1 MYINKNRARHKFG
14 DLMKKILTGC
24 SARSKLDDLCCGTE
38 YKHSGLT
45 DCFHVL
51 TQLRAL
57 SLKLIKK
64 AAVCILESI

>member
-1 MYINKNRARHKFG
+1 
-14 DLMKKILTGC
+14 MKKILTGC
-24 SARSKLDDLCCGTE
+24 SARSKLDDLCCGTG
-38 YKHSGLT
+38 KHSGLT